1 MAIASMQKVMIVVH
15 RSQVSGLL
23 QTLQEAGIVQILDA
37 ERAMVTIEWPELEVE
52 PRRHRDLEDS
62 IDRLSKAIAFLK
74 PYAGKE
80 QTSLFAPLVQVDK
93 ETYTNVISTDDSS
106 KLLAEVESVSER
118 MEKLAGEA
126 ENNAAM
132 LGKLLPWETLSVPVE
147 ELNSLYTS
155 TTFVGLIA
163 DQHFADAQQKLT
175 ELGAALEVV
184 ADWNRM
190 KACLGLC
197 LDESAPDVQKA
208 LRSVEFETAS
218 FEGISGLVSDNIARI
233 RSRQAEIQKEQAELA
248 GKAAQLAK
256 DRLKLQIL
264 SDHHEN
270 LHSRIHAES
279 TAPATDH
286 AIFLEGWVKKKDY
299 QSLEKLVSQFDAC
312 DIAPIEPGQD
322 EEVPVEIDNGKFA
335 KPFETITRLYG
346 MPAPTDVDPTAF
358 LAPFFAL
365 FFGLCL
371 TDAAYGLIMVAV
383 LWWVL
388 KKFKGSKGP
397 LWMFLMCSICTVFA
411 GAITGSWFGDA
422 IQQLVPEQYGAVEGF
437 RQKLMLFDPMSDP
450 MTFFLLSLGLG
461 YLQIIFGLCLALYN
475 NLRNKDYAA
484 AIFEQVTWLLLLNS
498 LLLFGLCKGK
508 LLPTGLAPIF
518 GWVAIIQAIL
528 IFLFTERKSGLA
540 GRIGGGVFA
549 LFSTVFYFGDV
560 LSYVRLMALGM
571 VTAGLGMAVNILCK
585 LLMDVP
591 YVGFILGGL
600 LFIVG
605 HLFNLAMSTLSSFVH
620 SLRLQFV
627 EFFPKFLVGGG
638 RDFVPLKNKYTYIS
652 LDAEIKNKNHS

>member
-15 RSQVSGLL
+15 RSQVSELL
-23 QTLQEAGIVQILDA
+23 QTLQDAGIVQILDA
-37 ERAMVTIEWPELEVE
+37 ERALVTIEWPELEVE

-62 IDRLSKAIAFLK
+62 IDRLAKAIVFLK
-74 PYAGKE
+74 PYAAKE
-80 QTSLFAPLVQVDK
+80 QTSLFAPLVQVDD
-93 ETYTNVISTDDSS
+93 ETYTNVISTDTSNE
-106 KLLAEVESVSER
+106 LLTTVESVSAQ
-118 MEKLAGEA
+118 MEKLAAEA
-126 ENNAAM
+126 ENNAS
-132 LGKLLPWETLSVPVE
+132 LLEKLLPWETLSVPVE

-163 DQHFADAQQKLT
+163 DQHFAEAQQKLT

-184 ADWNRM
+184 ADRNRM
-190 KACLGLC
+190 KACLGVC

-218 FEGISGLVSDNIARI
+218 FEGISGLVSDNIARV
-233 RSRQAEIQKEQAELA
+233 RSRQDAIQKEQAELA
-248 GKAAQLAK
+248 KKASQLAK

-270 LHSRIHAES
+270 LHGRIHAES
-279 TAPATDH
+279 TAPATEH

-299 QSLEKLVSQFDAC
+299 QALEKLVAQFDAC

-322 EEVPVEIDNGKFA
+322 EEVPVEIDNGKFVQ
-335 KPFETITRLYG
+335 PFETITRLYG
-346 MPAPTDVDPTAF
+346 MPAPTDVDPTVF

-371 TDAAYGLIMVAV
+371 TDAAYGLIMVLI

-388 KKFKGSKGP
+388 KKFKGNKAP
-397 LWMFLMCSICTVFA
+397 LWMFLMCSVSTVIA

-422 IQQLVPEQYGAVEGF
+422 IQTLVPEKFGFIEAF
-437 RQKLMLFDPMSDP
+437 RQKIMLFDPMKDP

-461 YLQIIFGLCLALYN
+461 YMQIIFGLCIALYN

-484 AIFEQVTWLLLLNS
+484 AVFEQITWLLLLNC
-498 LLLFGLCKGK
+498 LLLFGLCKAG
-508 LLPTGLAPIF
+508 LLPAGLSPIF
-518 GWVAIIQAIL
+518 GWIAIVQAVL

-571 VTAGLGMAVNILCK
+571 VTAGLGMAVNILCQ

-600 LFIVG
+600 LFVVG

-638 RDFVPLKNKYTYIS
+638 RDFVPLKNKYTYITFS
-652 LDAEIKNKNHS
+652 SKIKNENHS